1 VTDNTNAERQRRYIA
16 KLKAAAQGK
25 DGVTNAKLRDEIDDL
40 KRQLAEV
47 RSKRPDRHQST
58 VTNAPVTNATLDA
71 RIIELEGQLAHMRFD
86 YHALHA
92 AYTRAL
98 DKHRGS

>member
-25 DGVTNAKLRDEIDDL
+25 DGVTNEKLRDEIADL

-47 RSKRPDRHQST
+47 RSSPDRHQST
-58 VTNAPVTNATLDA
+58 VTNAPVTNDHVLCA
-71 RIIELEGQLAHMRFD
+71 
-86 YHALHA
+86 
-92 AYTRAL
+92 
-98 DKHRGS
+98 S

>member
-1 VTDNTNAERQRRYIA
+1 
-16 KLKAAAQGK
+16 
-25 DGVTNAKLRDEIDDL
+25 
-40 KRQLAEV
+40 V
-47 RSKRPDRHQST
+47 RSSPDRHQST
-58 VTNAPVTNATLDA
+58 VTNAPVTNTTLDA